1 MPNREIL
8 GMLVLLRSALLR
20 FLASRG
26 AAADE
31 AEDIL
36 QEVYLTLSAAK
47 IGPVTEPRAYLYRT
61 ANSHFLD
68 HRRAAGRR
76 VRREGDWVD
85 AHTGEDRELD
95 ERPSAETSLIANQ
108 QVAILQHV
116 LDGLPERTRTIFRRF
131 RVEGEP
137 QRQIAADIGVSV
149 SAVEK
154 HLTRAYEAIAAARFH
169 MDGDHSMP
177 RRLRHERG
185 HHGD

>member
-8 GMLVLLRSALLR
+8 GMLVPMRPALLR
-20 FLASRG
+20 FLAARG
-26 AAADE
+26 AVSDE

-36 QEVYLTLSAAK
+36 QEVYLTLSSAK
-47 IGPVTEPRAYLYRT
+47 IGPIMEPRAYLYRT

-76 VRREGDWVD
+76 VQREGDWVD

-95 ERPSAETSLIANQ
+95 ERPSAETQLIANQ
-108 QVAILQHV
+108 QVAILQLV

-137 QRQIAADIGVSV
+137 QRQIAEDIGISV

-154 HLTRAYEAIAAARFH
+154 HLARAYESIAAARFH
-169 MDGDHSMP
+169 LDGDHSMP